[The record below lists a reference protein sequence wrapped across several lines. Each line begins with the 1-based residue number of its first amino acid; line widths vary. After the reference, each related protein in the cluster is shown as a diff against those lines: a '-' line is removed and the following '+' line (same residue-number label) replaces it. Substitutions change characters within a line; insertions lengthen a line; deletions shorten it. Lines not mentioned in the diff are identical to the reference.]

1 MSNKILVVDDESG
14 VRSLF
19 QEALTRFGYD
29 VTVAANGEQAI
40 SLAKTQEFEIAFLD
54 IKMAGLNG
62 VETLKALKK
71 ISPALQAVMITG
83 YAGEDLVSESFS
95 EGAFV
100 CLPKPF
106 GIAKIIET
114 VRALTGGQDAELEPE
129 AEEALA

>member
-1 MSNKILVVDDESG
+1 MSTRILVVDDEPG

-19 QEALTRFGYD
+19 QEALSRFGYD

-40 SLAKTQEFEIAFLD
+40 GFAKSQDFQIAFLD

-71 ISPALQAVMITG
+71 ANPTLSAVMITG
-83 YAGEDLVSESFS
+83 YAGEDLVSESFT
-95 EGAFV
+95 EGASF
-100 CLPKPF
+100 CLAKPF

-114 VRALTGGQDAELEPE
+114 VRALTDTQESELDL
-129 AEEALA
+129 EEAAA